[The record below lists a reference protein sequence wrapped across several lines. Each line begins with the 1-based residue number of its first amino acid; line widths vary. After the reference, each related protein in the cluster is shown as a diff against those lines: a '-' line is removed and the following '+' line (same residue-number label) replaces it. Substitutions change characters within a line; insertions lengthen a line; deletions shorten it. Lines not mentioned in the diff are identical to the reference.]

1 MLFDIIEYKDSKIT
15 WNEFLEYLEE
25 VKKEEILRNELE
37 IKFRKSDEY
46 KNNKDKYE
54 RILRLGNFQFK
65 TIFDNIYNNK
75 IFYNFNKCNST
86 NKNINYY
93 ITKNMF
99 DSNGNLI
106 ISKMNDFSK
115 YENLEEYIKKELD
128 KKSVFYICST
138 VSNYI
143 HYRRYI
149 MNRYFKS
156 YYLNKDIKNLEFI
169 ENNLLNKLKDT

>member
-75 IFYNFNKCNST
+75 NNKIKKLENRILFIEVCV
-86 NKNINYY
+86 
-93 ITKNMF
+93 
-99 DSNGNLI
+99 GCLLI
-106 ISKMNDFSK
+106 ISLSK
-115 YENLEEYIKKELD
+115 
-128 KKSVFYICST
+128 
-138 VSNYI
+138 
-143 HYRRYI
+143 
-149 MNRYFKS
+149 
-156 YYLNKDIKNLEFI
+156 LNTFL
-169 ENNLLNKLKDT
+169 

>member
-75 IFYNFNKCNST
+75 NNKIKKLENRILFIEVCVG
-86 NKNINYY
+86 
-93 ITKNMF
+93 F
-99 DSNGNLI
+99 LLI
-106 ISKMNDFSK
+106 ISLSK
-115 YENLEEYIKKELD
+115 
-128 KKSVFYICST
+128 
-138 VSNYI
+138 
-143 HYRRYI
+143 
-149 MNRYFKS
+149 
-156 YYLNKDIKNLEFI
+156 LNTFL
-169 ENNLLNKLKDT
+169 